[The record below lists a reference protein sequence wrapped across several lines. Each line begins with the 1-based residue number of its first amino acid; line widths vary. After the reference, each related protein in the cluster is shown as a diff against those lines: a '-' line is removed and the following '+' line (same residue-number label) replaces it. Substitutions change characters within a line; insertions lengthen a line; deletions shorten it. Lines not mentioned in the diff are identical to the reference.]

1 MAYLF
6 YDFGDEDFEYEV
18 DKTEAVEA
26 QLRKLY
32 EKDLRELLLDLVGED
47 DLWDY
52 FEDQIYEDNKD
63 DAREQYN
70 DALEYEKDPYG
81 YYGLNESDF
90 H

>member
-6 YDFGDEDFEYEV
+6 YDFEDEDFEYEV
-18 DKTEAVEA
+18 DKREAVEV

-52 FEDQIYEDNKD
+52 FEEKIYEDNEDK
-63 DAREQYN
+63 ARMVYAESKQDIY
-70 DALEYEKDPYG
+70 D
-81 YYGLNESDF
+81 YYGLDESDF

>member
-6 YDFGDEDFEYEV
+6 YDFEDEDFEYEV

-52 FEDQIYEDNKD
+52 FEDQIYEDNEDK
-63 DAREQYN
+63 ARTVYAESKQDIY
-70 DALEYEKDPYG
+70 D